1 MPECLVGSAGGRV
14 VGRVVAA
21 VGSNPEPAEKR
32 AERLALIDHS
42 PLTCTF
48 VTEPSTAGALTDP
61 VS

>member
-48 VTEPSTAGALTDP
+48 VTEPSTQAP
-61 VS
+61 